1 MRLHHAYVGGLL
13 HHTVCVARLALSMG
27 KTIGGVDLDLILA
40 GALLHDIG
48 KLREISAG
56 LGFPYTTE
64 GRLMAIFPW
73 GAMLISRIAENIP
86 DLSRIRLDELLH
98 IILSHHGITKRFP
111 VFVRRKR
118 PLLFITP
125 MKRMPFLTSSRQME
139 KKPGPLTRCSSV
151 SLP

>member
-1 MRLHHAYVGGLL
+1 
-13 HHTVCVARLALSMG
+13 MG
-27 KTIGGVDLDLILA
+27 WTLTSSLA

-64 GRLMAIFPW
+64 GRSWAIFPW

-98 IILSHHGITKRFP
+98 IILSHHGDHEKGSP
-111 VFVRRKR
+111 VFCATKEA
-118 PLLFITP
+118 FIVHYADETDAVLNQFQTDG
-125 MKRMPFLTSSRQME
+125 KETW
-139 KKPGPLTRCSSV
+139 PLTRCSSV